1 VTVAPSRRVAFEVVR
16 RSFEHEAWADRAL
29 RAASARHGLEGRER
43 AQAQRLAYGAVQ
55 RRGTSDH
62 LIERLAGRPAS
73 GLDAP
78 ALAALRLGLFELL
91 FCDATPDHAAVD
103 QAVELAKGNAG
114 ARRRAAAGLVNAV
127 LRRAARER
135 DELLGSLV
143 DATPADAALAHS
155 YPEWIA
161 RMWWEELGPAEARA
175 LMAAMNEP
183 AETALRVNTLRAD
196 PSTILSELRAAGDKV
211 ERPEAPP
218 PLATS
223 ESLVVRGRLGA
234 LANRRIAEGA
244 LAPQS
249 RGSQA
254 VVALLD
260 PKPGE
265 RVLDLCAAPGIKT
278 TAIAARMRNEGEI
291 VSVELDPARARAL
304 REFCERLGVR
314 CVRVVEGD
322 AASADLGY
330 GYDRILVDPP
340 CSDLGALASR
350 PDARWRKSPELI
362 ERLARIQEAIL
373 ARAATALRPGG
384 RLVYATC
391 TISVRENEQRIAA
404 LCERDR
410 TLAADDLGAAHPE
423 LASSDQARFLQTR
436 PDRHRTDGFFIARL
450 HRDGQGT
457 GRAEEL

>member
-1 VTVAPSRRVAFEVVR
+1 
-16 RSFEHEAWADRAL
+16 
-29 RAASARHGLEGRER
+29 
-43 AQAQRLAYGAVQ
+43 
-55 RRGTSDH
+55 
-62 LIERLAGRPAS
+62 
-73 GLDAP
+73 
-78 ALAALRLGLFELL
+78 
-91 FCDATPDHAAVD
+91 
-103 QAVELAKGNAG
+103 
-114 ARRRAAAGLVNAV
+114 V

-135 DELLGSLV
+135 EELLGSLV
-143 DATPADAALAHS
+143 DATPQDAALAHS

-183 AETALRVNTLRAD
+183 AETALRVNTIRAD
-196 PSTILSELRAAGDKV
+196 PSSILSELRAAGDEV
-211 ERPEAPP
+211 ERPNAPS
-218 PLATS
+218 LTTL

-234 LANRRIAEGA
+234 LAHQRIAEGA
-244 LAPQS
+244 LIAQS
-249 RGSQA
+249 RASQA

-260 PKPGE
+260 PQPGE
-265 RVLDLCAAPGIKT
+265 RVLDLCAAPGVKT

-291 VSVELDPARARAL
+291 VAVELDPARARAL
-304 REFCERLGVR
+304 RELGERLGVT

-322 AASADLGY
+322 AASADLEG

-373 ARAATALRPGG
+373 ARAAAALRPGG
-384 RLVYATC
+384 KLVYATC

-410 TLAADDLGAAHPE
+410 TVVADDLGAVRPE
-423 LASSDQARFLQTR
+423 LASSHQSSFLQTR
-436 PDRHRTDGFFIARL
+436 PDRDRTDGFFIARL
-450 HRDGQGT
+450 QRD
-457 GRAEEL
+457 RAEPGPAEER